1 MLTRWGVLPAAG
13 CTYFTSCPADTCPG
27 LVRGELESDLLKA
40 HPTSLAFEMLAHSLS
55 ALNLSL
61 SRLNPQHANIP
72 KEWGEEGY
80 LSG

>member
-1 MLTRWGVLPAAG
+1 MLTRWGALPAAG

-27 LVRGELESDLLKA
+27 LVSELESDLVKT
-40 HPTSLAFEMLAHSLS
+40 HPASLAFEMLAHSLS

-72 KEWGEEGY
+72 KE
-80 LSG
+80 